1 MQDVDAL
8 YPGEIGFITASI
20 KSVSDCRVGDTI
32 TDHRTPCEAPLTG
45 FKPSIPVVF
54 CSIFPV
60 DSSQYENLK
69 DALAKLKLNDAS
81 IDYQNENSAA
91 LGSASAAAFSVFCTW
106 KSFRSAW
113 DGNLTL
119 TLLPP
124 RPRLPITST

>member
-32 TDHRTPCEAPLTG
+32 TDNRTPCEAPLTG
-45 FKPSIPVVF
+45 FKPSVPVVF

-81 IDYQNENSAA
+81 IDGRARA
-91 LGSASAAAFSVFCTW
+91 
-106 KSFRSAW
+106 
-113 DGNLTL
+113 
-119 TLLPP
+119 
-124 RPRLPITST
+124 RLPLRLSRSSAHGNHSGAPGTGI